1 MKILKENLFRLNFL
15 NETNKGKFQEKRREF
30 FYKERKEFFALFVLN
45 NWKKLQLESVFTLY
59 YKLRTYTL

>member
-45 NWKKLQLESVFTLY
+45 N
-59 YKLRTYTL
+59 